1 MNENDE
7 LYKRLKN
14 AASLYYSDNE
24 SPLTD
29 AEYDKGV
36 RELHT
41 IANSMGAAYDG
52 RWDDLF
58 DTKIDAGGFNAG
70 DNDVITHKLPM
81 MSLAKAYHRSELD
94 SYMKRLMNAGATGFK
109 LQMKLDGMSM
119 SCVYENGKLVQ
130 MSTRG
135 NGTQGKDASHL
146 INNPDV
152 SIENLPLTLLTPRIT
167 TNATAS
173 NVNTTNNAD
182 TTISTTNNTSNAT
195 HDVNTASADTS
206 NANDDNTHASTTAGT
221 DTYTTHDNT
230 NTASTVNTTGTNT
243 THASTANTNVDT
255 TASIPN
261 RLEVRG
267 ELLITRTHYHEA
279 SEARLKAT
287 GEAFNAIRNAGIGIV
302 NAAREGLGYHATLT
316 FIAYRIIT
324 DGDKPEDTH
333 SMQALL
339 SEYGFKFADEAT
351 REQWSSAS
359 TSVPELTVMLDDKH
373 DANSVMQ
380 NVNTI
385 VNDYGAIRGDFDM
398 PNDGIVI
405 KPVNEDEMNDKMGA
419 TAHHP
424 SSQIAFK
431 YAGEQVEVIVRNIE
445 WSIGKQG
452 HLTPT
457 LVYDPVMLNGTRN
470 DHATFHNASY
480 LLDYDIRPGSHAL
493 IEQAGGVIPKFD
505 DIVSSP
511 TGTVRFSI
519 PTSCP
524 KCGHPIIMGDRIAE
538 CVNPDCTGRKSF
550 ILYNAVSSAALDID
564 GLGPSI
570 IDAAMSAGML
580 TDVPS
585 LFTLNENEL
594 SELSQPGGQRVG
606 TRASVIISELDKAR
620 ENAPFDRLTAALAI
634 PGVAARSARLMMKQ
648 GINTLEILRS
658 CSHATLTSITGIGD
672 TTADAIMK
680 WFKVNDGIVNRLQ
693 ELGVKAAGKAGETMP
708 VVSSAG
714 NAGDGVSNASSTT
727 GGVSA
732 GSGYDPFVS
741 GHSFSI
747 TGDVPEPFANRNAF
761 RDYIEDNGGVF
772 NPSPNKKTDYMIGDE
787 TSSSSKMVKAK
798 AFKDSGSGIIIMT
811 PSEFTASIRLKK

>member
-1 MNENDE
+1 MNENDK

-41 IANSMGAAYDG
+41 IATSMGAAYDG

-81 MSLAKAYHRSELD
+81 MSLAKAYHRSELE

-152 SIENLPLTLLTPRIT
+152 SIENLPKTLTKLT
-167 TNATAS
+167 TNDATTAS
-173 NVNTTNNAD
+173 NVNTTN
-182 TTISTTNNTSNAT
+182 T
-195 HDVNTASADTS
+195 TS
-206 NANDDNTHASTTAGT
+206 NANAD
-221 DTYTTHDNT
+221 
-230 NTASTVNTTGTNT
+230 TASTV
-243 THASTANTNVDT
+243 
-255 TASIPN
+255 SIPN

-279 SEARLKAT
+279 SNARLKAT

-324 DGDKPEDTH
+324 DGDKPEDTPN
-333 SMQALL
+333 MQTLL

-359 TSVPELTVMLDDKH
+359 TSVPELVVIMDKKH
-373 DANSVMQ
+373 DVNSVMQ
-380 NVNTI
+380 SVNTI

-431 YAGEQVEVIVRNIE
+431 YAGEQVEVVVRNIE

-505 DIVSSP
+505 DIVSSS
-511 TGTVRFSI
+511 TDTVRFSI

-538 CVNPDCTGRKSF
+538 CVNPDCPGRKAF

-585 LFTLNENEL
+585 LFTLNESEL

-606 TRASVIISELDKAR
+606 MRASVIISELDKAR

-634 PGVAARSARLMMKQ
+634 PGVAARSARLMMKH

-680 WFKVNDGIVNRLQ
+680 WFKDNDGIVNRLQ
-693 ELGVKAAGKAGETMP
+693 ALGVKAAGKAGETMP
-708 VVSSAG
+708 VVSSAAG
-714 NAGDGVSNASSTT
+714 NVSGDGVVSIADSTT

-732 GSGYDPFVS
+732 GSGFDPFVS

-798 AFKDSGSGIIIMT
+798 AFKDSGSGIVIMT
-811 PSEFTASIRLKK
+811 PSEFAASIRLKK

>member
-1 MNENDE
+1 MNENDK

-41 IANSMGAAYDG
+41 IATSMGAAYDG

-167 TNATAS
+167 TNANATAS
-173 NVNTTNNAD
+173 NVNTTTNTAD
-182 TTISTTNNTSNAT
+182 TTISTTNNTSNAAN
-195 HDVNTASADTS
+195 DVNTASIDTTHVSTDTS
-206 NANDDNTHASTTAGT
+206 TVNDAGTNSTHANTTAGT
-221 DTYTTHDNT
+221 
-230 NTASTVNTTGTNT
+230 AV
-243 THASTANTNVDT
+243 
-255 TASIPN
+255 IPN

-287 GEAFNAIRNAGIGIV
+287 GEVFNAIRNAGIGIV

-324 DGDKPEDTH
+324 DGDKPEDTTN
-333 SMQALL
+333 MQTLL
-339 SEYGFKFADEAT
+339 TKYGFKFADEAT
-351 REQWSSAS
+351 HEQWASAS

-385 VNDYGAIRGDFDM
+385 VNDYGVIRGDFDM

-505 DIVSSP
+505 DIITSP
-511 TGTVRFSI
+511 TDTVRFSI

-538 CVNPDCTGRKSF
+538 CVNPDCPGRKAF

-585 LFTLNENEL
+585 LFTLNESEL
-594 SELSQPGGQRVG
+594 SGLSQPGGQRVG

-620 ENAPFDRLTAALAI
+620 ANAPFDRLTAALAI
-634 PGVAARSARLMMKQ
+634 PGIAARSARLMMKH
-648 GINTLEILRS
+648 GIDTLEKLRS
-658 CSHATLTSITGIGD
+658 CSHDTLTSITGIGD
-672 TTADAIMK
+672 TTADAIIK
-680 WFKVNDGIVNRLQ
+680 WFKANDSIVSRLQ
-693 ELGVKAAGKAGETMP
+693 TLGVKAAGKAGETLSNTATNSS
-708 VVSSAG
+708 VVG
-714 NAGDGVSNASSTT
+714 NAGSA
-727 GGVSA
+727 A
-732 GSGYDPFVS
+732 GSGYDPFIS

-798 AFKDSGSGIIIMT
+798 AFKDSGTGIIIMT
-811 PSEFTASIRLKK
+811 PSEFTASISLKK

>member
-1 MNENDE
+1 MNENDK
-7 LYKRLKN
+7 LYNRLKN

-24 SPLTD
+24 SPMTD

-41 IANSMGAAYDG
+41 IATSMGAAYDG

-81 MSLAKAYHRSELD
+81 MSLAKAYHRSELE

-152 SIENLPLTLLTPRIT
+152 SIENLPLTLLAPRT
-167 TNATAS
+167 TTVNATAS
-173 NVNTTNNAD
+173 TT
-182 TTISTTNNTSNAT
+182 
-195 HDVNTASADTS
+195 
-206 NANDDNTHASTTAGT
+206 ANTTAGIT
-221 DTYTTHDNT
+221 
-230 NTASTVNTTGTNT
+230 
-243 THASTANTNVDT
+243 
-255 TASIPN
+255 N

-324 DGDKPEDTH
+324 DDDKPEDTTN
-333 SMQALL
+333 MQTLL
-339 SEYGFKFADEAT
+339 TNYGFKFADEAT
-351 REQWSSAS
+351 HEQWASAS

-385 VNDYGAIRGDFDM
+385 VNDYGVIRGDFDM

-505 DIVSSP
+505 DIITSP
-511 TGTVRFSI
+511 TDTVRFSI

-538 CVNPDCTGRKSF
+538 CVNPDCPGRKAF

-585 LFTLNENEL
+585 LFTLNESEL

-620 ENAPFDRLTAALAI
+620 ANAPFDRLTAALAI
-634 PGVAARSARLMMKQ
+634 PGIAARSARLMMKH
-648 GINTLEILRS
+648 GIDTLEKLRS
-658 CSHATLTSITGIGD
+658 CSHDTLTSITGIGD
-672 TTADAIMK
+672 TTADAIIK
-680 WFKVNDGIVNRLQ
+680 WFKANDSIVNRLQ
-693 ELGVKAAGKAGETMP
+693 ALGVKAAGKAGETLSNAATNSG
-708 VVSSAG
+708 VVG
-714 NAGDGVSNASSTT
+714 NAGS
-727 GGVSA
+727 VSA
-732 GSGYDPFVS
+732 GSGYDPFIS

-798 AFKDSGSGIIIMT
+798 AFKDSGTGIIIMT
-811 PSEFTASIRLKK
+811 PSEFTASISLKK

>member
-1 MNENDE
+1 MNENDK

-41 IANSMGAAYDG
+41 IATSMGAAYDG

-152 SIENLPLTLLTPRIT
+152 SIENLPLTLLAPIT
-167 TNATAS
+167 TATATAS
-173 NVNTTNNAD
+173 NVNTTTNNAD

-195 HDVNTASADTS
+195 HDVNTASNDTS
-206 NANDDNTHASTTAGT
+206 NAHAGT
-221 DTYTTHDNT
+221 DT
-230 NTASTVNTTGTNT
+230 STVNDAG
-243 THASTANTNVDT
+243 T

-324 DGDKPEDTH
+324 DGDKPEDTTN
-333 SMQALL
+333 MQTLL
-339 SEYGFKFADEAT
+339 TKYGFKFADEAT
-351 REQWSSAS
+351 HEQWASAS
-359 TSVPELTVMLDDKH
+359 TSVPELTVMFDDKH

-385 VNDYGAIRGDFDM
+385 VNDYGVIRGDFDM

-505 DIVSSP
+505 DIITSP
-511 TGTVRFSI
+511 TDTVRFSI

-538 CVNPDCTGRKSF
+538 CVNPDCPGRKAF

-585 LFTLNENEL
+585 LFTLNESEL

-620 ENAPFDRLTAALAI
+620 NNAPFDRLTAALAI
-634 PGVAARSARLMMKQ
+634 PGIAARSARLMMKH
-648 GINTLEILRS
+648 GIDTLEKLRS
-658 CSHATLTSITGIGD
+658 CSHDTLTSITGIGD
-672 TTADAIMK
+672 TTADAIIK
-680 WFKVNDGIVNRLQ
+680 WFKANDSIVSRLQ
-693 ELGVKAAGKAGETMP
+693 TLGVKAAGKAGETL
-708 VVSSAG
+708 SNG
-714 NAGDGVSNASSTT
+714 NAGSSVVNNAGS
-727 GGVSA
+727 VA
-732 GSGYDPFVS
+732 GSGYDPFIS

-798 AFKDSGSGIIIMT
+798 AFKDSGTGIIIMT
-811 PSEFTASIRLKK
+811 PSEFTASISLKK

>member
-1 MNENDE
+1 MNENDK

-36 RELHT
+36 RELHA
-41 IANSMGAAYDG
+41 IADSMGAAYDG

-94 SYMKRLMNAGATGFK
+94 AYMKRLLNAGATGFK

-119 SCVYENGKLVQ
+119 SCVYENGQLVQ

-152 SIENLPLTLLTPRIT
+152 SIENLPLTLLAPLT
-167 TNATAS
+167 TNDATTTAS
-173 NVNTTNNAD
+173 NA
-182 TTISTTNNTSNAT
+182 STTDT
-195 HDVNTASADTS
+195 TS
-206 NANDDNTHASTTAGT
+206 NANT
-221 DTYTTHDNT
+221 D
-230 NTASTVNTTGTNT
+230 AI
-243 THASTANTNVDT
+243 
-255 TASIPN
+255 TASIPK

-279 SEARLKAT
+279 SNARLKAT

-302 NAAREGLGYHATLT
+302 NAAREGLGYQATLT

-324 DGDKPEDTH
+324 DGDKPEDTTN
-333 SMQALL
+333 MQTLL
-339 SEYGFKFADEAT
+339 TKYGFKFADEAT
-351 REQWSSAS
+351 HEQWASAS

-373 DANSVMQ
+373 NANSVMQ

-431 YAGEQVEVIVRNIE
+431 YAGEQVEVVVRNIE

-511 TGTVRFSI
+511 TDTVRFSI

-524 KCGHPIIMGDRIAE
+524 KCGHPIVMGDRIAE
-538 CVNPDCTGRKSF
+538 CVNPDCPGRKAF

-570 IDAAMSAGML
+570 IDAAMNAGML

-585 LFTLNENEL
+585 LFTLSESEL

-606 TRASVIISELDKAR
+606 MRASVIISELDKAR
-620 ENAPFDRLTAALAI
+620 NNAPFDRLTAALAI
-634 PGVAARSARLMMKQ
+634 PGVAARSARLMMKH
-648 GINTLEILRS
+648 GIDTLEKLRS
-658 CSHATLTSITGIGD
+658 CSHDTLTSITGIGD

-680 WFKVNDGIVNRLQ
+680 WFKANDSIVNRLQ
-693 ELGVKAAGKAGETMP
+693 ALGVKAAGKAGETLSNATTGSG
-708 VVSSAG
+708 VVSNVGS
-714 NAGDGVSNASSTT
+714 D
-727 GGVSA
+727 A
-732 GSGYDPFVS
+732 GSDGYDQFIS

-798 AFKDSGSGIIIMT
+798 AFKDSGSGIVIMT
-811 PSEFTASIRLKK
+811 PSEFTASISLKK

>member
-1 MNENDE
+1 MNENDK

-41 IANSMGAAYDG
+41 IATSMGAAYDG

-94 SYMKRLMNAGATGFK
+94 SYMKRLLNAGATGFK

-152 SIENLPLTLLTPRIT
+152 SIENLPLTLLTPLT
-167 TNATAS
+167 TNATTS
-173 NVNTTNNAD
+173 NVNTNNAD

-195 HDVNTASADTS
+195 HDVNTAST
-206 NANDDNTHASTTAGT
+206 DNTHVNTNAGTNTDVNTAGT
-221 DTYTTHDNT
+221 D
-230 NTASTVNTTGTNT
+230 
-243 THASTANTNVDT
+243 ANT

-324 DGDKPEDTH
+324 DGDKPEDTT
-333 SMQALL
+333 SMQTLL
-339 SEYGFKFADEAT
+339 TNYGFKFADEAT
-351 REQWSSAS
+351 HEQWDSAS

-385 VNDYGAIRGDFDM
+385 VNDYGIIRGDFDM

-505 DIVSSP
+505 DIITSP
-511 TGTVRFSI
+511 TDTVRFSI

-538 CVNPDCTGRKSF
+538 CVNPDCPGRKAF

-585 LFTLNENEL
+585 LFTLNESEL

-620 ENAPFDRLTAALAI
+620 VNAPFDRLTAALAI
-634 PGVAARSARLMMKQ
+634 PGIAARSARLMMKH
-648 GINTLEILRS
+648 GIDTLEKLRS
-658 CSHATLTSITGIGD
+658 CSHDTLTSITGIGD
-672 TTADAIMK
+672 TTADAIIK
-680 WFKVNDGIVNRLQ
+680 WFKANDSIVNRLQ
-693 ELGVKAAGKAGETMP
+693 ALGVKAAGKAGETL
-708 VVSSAG
+708 S
-714 NAGDGVSNASSTT
+714 NADANSGVVSNAGSA
-727 GGVSA
+727 A
-732 GSGYDPFVS
+732 GSGYDPFIS

-798 AFKDSGSGIIIMT
+798 AFKDSGTGIIIMT
-811 PSEFTASIRLKK
+811 PSDFTASISLKK

>member
-1 MNENDE
+1 MTVVNTMNENDK
-7 LYKRLKN
+7 LYNRLKN

-24 SPLTD
+24 SPMTD

-41 IANSMGAAYDG
+41 IATSMGAAYDG

-81 MSLAKAYHRSELD
+81 MSLAKAYHRSELE

-152 SIENLPLTLLTPRIT
+152 SIENLPLTLLAPRT
-167 TNATAS
+167 TTVNATAS
-173 NVNTTNNAD
+173 NVNTTITTTDAD

-195 HDVNTASADTS
+195 HDARTDSTDNTHVSTN
-206 NANDDNTHASTTAGT
+206 NANDDNTHASTDTTHVNTAG
-221 DTYTTHDNT
+221 
-230 NTASTVNTTGTNT
+230 
-243 THASTANTNVDT
+243 T

-324 DGDKPEDTH
+324 DDDKPEDTTN
-333 SMQALL
+333 MQTLL
-339 SEYGFKFADEAT
+339 TNYGFKFADEAT
-351 REQWSSAS
+351 HEQWASAS

-385 VNDYGAIRGDFDM
+385 VNDYGVIRGDFDM

-505 DIVSSP
+505 DIITSP
-511 TGTVRFSI
+511 TDTVRFSI

-538 CVNPDCTGRKSF
+538 CVNPDCPGRKAF

-585 LFTLNENEL
+585 LFTLNESEL

-620 ENAPFDRLTAALAI
+620 LNAPFDRLTAALAI
-634 PGVAARSARLMMKQ
+634 PGIAARSARLMMKH
-648 GINTLEILRS
+648 GIDTLEKLRS
-658 CSHATLTSITGIGD
+658 CSHDTLTSITGIGD
-672 TTADAIMK
+672 TTADAIIK
-680 WFKVNDGIVNRLQ
+680 WFKTNDSIVNRLQ
-693 ELGVKAAGKAGETMP
+693 ALGVKAAGKAGETLSNSATNSG
-708 VVSSAG
+708 VVG
-714 NAGDGVSNASSTT
+714 NAGS
-727 GGVSA
+727 VSA
-732 GSGYDPFVS
+732 GSGYDPFIS

-798 AFKDSGSGIIIMT
+798 AFKDSGTGIIIMT
-811 PSEFTASIRLKK
+811 PSEFTASISLKK

>member
-1 MNENDE
+1 MNENDK

-41 IANSMGAAYDG
+41 IASSMGAAYDG

-94 SYMKRLMNAGATGFK
+94 AYMKRLLNAGATGFK

-119 SCVYENGKLVQ
+119 SCVYENGQLVQ

-152 SIENLPLTLLTPRIT
+152 SIENLPLTLLAPLT
-167 TNATAS
+167 TNDATTTAS
-173 NVNTTNNAD
+173 N
-182 TTISTTNNTSNAT
+182 
-195 HDVNTASADTS
+195 
-206 NANDDNTHASTTAGT
+206 ASTTDTST
-221 DTYTTHDNT
+221 D
-230 NTASTVNTTGTNT
+230 TASTV
-243 THASTANTNVDT
+243 
-255 TASIPN
+255 SIPK

-279 SEARLKAT
+279 SNARLKAT

-324 DGDKPEDTH
+324 DGDKPEDTPN
-333 SMQALL
+333 MQTLL

-359 TSVPELTVMLDDKH
+359 TSVPELVVIMDKKH

-380 NVNTI
+380 SVNTI

-431 YAGEQVEVIVRNIE
+431 YAGEQVEVVVRNIE

-511 TGTVRFSI
+511 TDTVRFSI

-538 CVNPDCTGRKSF
+538 CVNPDCPGRKAF

-585 LFTLNENEL
+585 LFTLSESEL

-606 TRASVIISELDKAR
+606 MRASVIISELDKAR
-620 ENAPFDRLTAALAI
+620 NNAPFDRLTAALAI
-634 PGVAARSARLMMKQ
+634 PGIAARSARLMMKH

-672 TTADAIMK
+672 TTADAIIK
-680 WFKVNDGIVNRLQ
+680 WFKANDSIVNRLQ
-693 ELGVKAAGKAGETMP
+693 TLGVKAAGKAGETLSNAAANSG
-708 VVSSAG
+708 VVSNVGSA
-714 NAGDGVSNASSTT
+714 
-727 GGVSA
+727 A
-732 GSGYDPFVS
+732 GSDGYDPFIS

-798 AFKDSGSGIIIMT
+798 AFKDSGTGIIIMT
-811 PSEFTASIRLKK
+811 PSEFTASISLKK

>member
-1 MNENDE
+1 MNNTMNENDE

-41 IANSMGAAYDG
+41 IATNMGAAYDG

-94 SYMKRLMNAGATGFK
+94 SYMKRLLNAGATGFK

-152 SIENLPLTLLTPRIT
+152 SIENLPLTLLAPLTI
-167 TNATAS
+167 NATAS
-173 NVNTTNNAD
+173 TD
-182 TTISTTNNTSNAT
+182 AT
-195 HDVNTASADTS
+195 HVST
-206 NANDDNTHASTTAGT
+206 NAGTDNTNAGTTAG
-221 DTYTTHDNT
+221 
-230 NTASTVNTTGTNT
+230 
-243 THASTANTNVDT
+243 
-255 TASIPN
+255 IPN

-324 DGDKPEDTH
+324 DGDKPEDTT
-333 SMQALL
+333 SMQTLL
-339 SEYGFKFADEAT
+339 TKYGFKFADEAT
-351 REQWSSAS
+351 HEQWASTS

-385 VNDYGAIRGDFDM
+385 VNDYGIIRGDFDM

-505 DIVSSP
+505 DIITSP
-511 TGTVRFSI
+511 TDTVRFSI

-538 CVNPDCTGRKSF
+538 CVNPDCPGRKAF

-585 LFTLNENEL
+585 LFTLNESEL

-620 ENAPFDRLTAALAI
+620 LNAPFDRLTAALAI
-634 PGVAARSARLMMKQ
+634 PGIAARSARLMMKH
-648 GINTLEILRS
+648 GIDTLEKLRS
-658 CSHATLTSITGIGD
+658 CSHDTLTSITGIGD
-672 TTADAIMK
+672 TTADAIIK
-680 WFKVNDGIVNRLQ
+680 WFKANDSIVNRLQ
-693 ELGVKAAGKAGETMP
+693 TLGVKAAGKAGETL
-708 VVSSAG
+708 S
-714 NAGDGVSNASSTT
+714 NATNGGVVSNAGSN
-727 GGVSA
+727 A
-732 GSGYDPFVS
+732 GSNGYDPFIS

-798 AFKDSGSGIIIMT
+798 AFKDSGTGIIIMT
-811 PSEFTASIRLKK
+811 PSEFTANISLKK

>member
-1 MNENDE
+1 MNMNENDK

-41 IANSMGAAYDG
+41 IATSMGAAYDG

-81 MSLAKAYHRSELD
+81 MSLAKAYHRSELE
-94 SYMKRLMNAGATGFK
+94 SYMKRLLNAGATGFK

-152 SIENLPLTLLTPRIT
+152 SIENLPLTLLTPIT
-167 TNATAS
+167 TTNATATAS
-173 NVNTTNNAD
+173 NVNTTINNAD
-182 TTISTTNNTSNAT
+182 TTISTTNNT
-195 HDVNTASADTS
+195 
-206 NANDDNTHASTTAGT
+206 
-221 DTYTTHDNT
+221 THDNT
-230 NTASTVNTTGTNT
+230 NTANTDT
-243 THASTANTNVDT
+243 THDSTDTST

-324 DGDKPEDTH
+324 DGDKPEDTTN
-333 SMQALL
+333 MQTLL
-339 SEYGFKFADEAT
+339 TKYGFKFADEAT
-351 REQWSSAS
+351 HEQWASAS

-385 VNDYGAIRGDFDM
+385 VNDYGIIRGDFDM

-505 DIVSSP
+505 DIITSP
-511 TGTVRFSI
+511 TDTVRFSI

-524 KCGHPIIMGDRIAE
+524 KCGHPIRMGDRIAE
-538 CVNPDCTGRKSF
+538 CVNPDCPGRKAF

-585 LFTLNENEL
+585 LFTLNESEL

-620 ENAPFDRLTAALAI
+620 LNAPFDRLTAALAI
-634 PGVAARSARLMMKQ
+634 PGIAARSARLMMKH
-648 GINTLEILRS
+648 GIDTLEKLRS
-658 CSHATLTSITGIGD
+658 CSHDTLTSITGIGD
-672 TTADAIMK
+672 TTADAIIK
-680 WFKVNDGIVNRLQ
+680 WFKANDSIVNRLQ
-693 ELGVKAAGKAGETMP
+693 ALGVKAAGKAGETL
-708 VVSSAG
+708 G
-714 NAGDGVSNASSTT
+714 NAATNSSVVSNA
-727 GGVSA
+727 
-732 GSGYDPFVS
+732 GSDDGSDGYDPFIS

-798 AFKDSGSGIIIMT
+798 AFKDSGTGIIIMT
-811 PSEFTASIRLKK
+811 PSEFTASISLKK

>member
-41 IANSMGAAYDG
+41 IATSMGAAYDG

-119 SCVYENGKLVQ
+119 SCVYENGKLMQ

-152 SIENLPLTLLTPRIT
+152 NIENLPLTLLAPR

-182 TTISTTNNTSNAT
+182 TTISTTNNTSNA
-195 HDVNTASADTS
+195 
-206 NANDDNTHASTTAGT
+206 NDDNIHVNTTAGT
-221 DTYTTHDNT
+221 NT
-230 NTASTVNTTGTNT
+230 IHANTTAG
-243 THASTANTNVDT
+243 T
-255 TASIPN
+255 TAVIPN

-279 SEARLKAT
+279 SESRLKST

-324 DGDKPEDTH
+324 DGDKPEDTTN
-333 SMQALL
+333 MQTLL
-339 SEYGFKFADEAT
+339 TKYGFKFADEAT
-351 REQWSSAS
+351 HEQWASAS

-373 DANSVMQ
+373 DANNVMQ

-385 VNDYGAIRGDFDM
+385 VNDYGVIRGDFDM

-505 DIVSSP
+505 DIITSP
-511 TGTVRFSI
+511 TDTVRFSI

-538 CVNPDCTGRKSF
+538 CVNPDCPGRKAF

-585 LFTLNENEL
+585 LFTLNESEL

-620 ENAPFDRLTAALAI
+620 LNAPFDRLTAALAI
-634 PGVAARSARLMMKQ
+634 PGIAARSARLMMKH
-648 GINTLEILRS
+648 GIDTLEKLRS
-658 CSHATLTSITGIGD
+658 CSHDTLTSITGIGD
-672 TTADAIMK
+672 TTADAIIK
-680 WFKVNDGIVNRLQ
+680 WFKANDSIVNRLQ
-693 ELGVKAAGKAGETMP
+693 ALGVKAAGKAGETLSNAATN
-708 VVSSAG
+708 SSV
-714 NAGDGVSNASSTT
+714 VSNAGSD
-727 GGVSA
+727 A
-732 GSGYDPFVS
+732 GSGYDPFIS

-798 AFKDSGSGIIIMT
+798 AFKDSGTGIIIMP
-811 PSEFTASIRLKK
+811 PSEFTASISLKK

>member
-1 MNENDE
+1 MNENDK

-41 IANSMGAAYDG
+41 IATSMGAAYDG

-81 MSLAKAYHRSELD
+81 MSLAKAYHRSELE

-152 SIENLPLTLLTPRIT
+152 SIENLPLTLLTPIT
-167 TNATAS
+167 TATAS
-173 NVNTTNNAD
+173 NVNTTTNNAD
-182 TTISTTNNTSNAT
+182 TTISTTNNT
-195 HDVNTASADTS
+195 
-206 NANDDNTHASTTAGT
+206 
-221 DTYTTHDNT
+221 THDNT
-230 NTASTVNTTGTNT
+230 NTASTDATHVSTDVNTAGTDTDVNIAGTNT
-243 THASTANTNVDT
+243 THTSTANTNAN
-255 TASIPN
+255 TAAVIPN

-324 DGDKPEDTH
+324 DGDKPEDTT
-333 SMQALL
+333 SMQTLL
-339 SEYGFKFADEAT
+339 TKYGFKFADEAT
-351 REQWSSAS
+351 HEQWASAS

-385 VNDYGAIRGDFDM
+385 VNDYGVIRGDFDM

-505 DIVSSP
+505 DIITSP
-511 TGTVRFSI
+511 TDTVRFSI

-524 KCGHPIIMGDRIAE
+524 KCGYPIIMGDRIAE
-538 CVNPDCTGRKSF
+538 CVNPDCPGRKAF

-570 IDAAMSAGML
+570 IDAAMSDGML

-585 LFTLNENEL
+585 LFTLNESEL

-620 ENAPFDRLTAALAI
+620 LNAPFDRLTAALAI
-634 PGVAARSARLMMKQ
+634 PGIAARSARLMMKH
-648 GINTLEILRS
+648 GIDTLEKLRS
-658 CSHATLTSITGIGD
+658 CSHDTLTSITGIGD
-672 TTADAIMK
+672 TTADAIIK
-680 WFKVNDGIVNRLQ
+680 WFKANDSIVNRLQ
-693 ELGVKAAGKAGETMP
+693 ALGVKAAGKAGETLSNNATVNSG
-708 VVSSAG
+708 VVSNVGSG
-714 NAGDGVSNASSTT
+714 S
-727 GGVSA
+727 
-732 GSGYDPFVS
+732 GSGYDPFIS

-798 AFKDSGSGIIIMT
+798 AFKDSGTGIIIMT
-811 PSEFTASIRLKK
+811 PSEFTASISLKK

>member
-1 MNENDE
+1 MNENDK

-41 IANSMGAAYDG
+41 IATSMGAAYDG

-81 MSLAKAYHRSELD
+81 MSLAKAYHRSELE

-152 SIENLPLTLLTPRIT
+152 SIENLPLTLLTPIT
-167 TNATAS
+167 TNATATATAS
-173 NVNTTNNAD
+173 NVNTTTNTAD

-195 HDVNTASADTS
+195 NDASTIS
-206 NANDDNTHASTTAGT
+206 TDNTHVKTDTNTNAAGT
-221 DTYTTHDNT
+221 GTTHDNT
-230 NTASTVNTTGTNT
+230 NAGTA
-243 THASTANTNVDT
+243 
-255 TASIPN
+255 ASIPN

-324 DGDKPEDTH
+324 DGDKPEDTTN
-333 SMQALL
+333 MQTLL
-339 SEYGFKFADEAT
+339 TNYGFKFADEAT
-351 REQWSSAS
+351 HEQWASAS

-385 VNDYGAIRGDFDM
+385 VNDYGIIRGDFDM

-505 DIVSSP
+505 DIITSP
-511 TGTVRFSI
+511 TDTVRFSI

-538 CVNPDCTGRKSF
+538 CVNPDCPGRKAF

-585 LFTLNENEL
+585 LFTLNESEL

-620 ENAPFDRLTAALAI
+620 ANAPFDRLTAALAI
-634 PGVAARSARLMMKQ
+634 PGIAARSARLMMKH
-648 GINTLEILRS
+648 GIDTLEKLRS
-658 CSHATLTSITGIGD
+658 CSHDTLTSITGIGD
-672 TTADAIMK
+672 TTADAIIK
-680 WFKVNDGIVNRLQ
+680 WFKANDSIVNRLQ
-693 ELGVKAAGKAGETMP
+693 ALGVKAAGKAGETL
-708 VVSSAG
+708 
-714 NAGDGVSNASSTT
+714 SNATT
-727 GGVSA
+727 NSGVVNSA
-732 GSGYDPFVS
+732 NSAAGTGYDPFIS

-798 AFKDSGSGIIIMT
+798 AFKDSGTGIIIMT
-811 PSEFTASIRLKK
+811 PSDFTASISLKK

>member
-1 MNENDE
+1 MTVVNTMNENDK
-7 LYKRLKN
+7 LYNRLKN

-24 SPLTD
+24 SPMTD

-41 IANSMGAAYDG
+41 IATSMGAAYDG

-81 MSLAKAYHRSELD
+81 MSLAKAYHRSELE

-152 SIENLPLTLLTPRIT
+152 SIENLPLTLLAPRT
-167 TNATAS
+167 TTVNATAS
-173 NVNTTNNAD
+173 TT
-182 TTISTTNNTSNAT
+182 
-195 HDVNTASADTS
+195 
-206 NANDDNTHASTTAGT
+206 ANTTAGIT
-221 DTYTTHDNT
+221 
-230 NTASTVNTTGTNT
+230 
-243 THASTANTNVDT
+243 
-255 TASIPN
+255 N

-324 DGDKPEDTH
+324 DDDKPEDTTN
-333 SMQALL
+333 MQTLL
-339 SEYGFKFADEAT
+339 TNYGFKFADEAT
-351 REQWSSAS
+351 HEQWASAS

-385 VNDYGAIRGDFDM
+385 VNDYGVIRGDFDM

-505 DIVSSP
+505 DIITSP
-511 TGTVRFSI
+511 TDTVRFSI

-538 CVNPDCTGRKSF
+538 CVNPDCPGRKAF

-585 LFTLNENEL
+585 LFTLNESEL

-620 ENAPFDRLTAALAI
+620 ANAPFDRLTAALAI
-634 PGVAARSARLMMKQ
+634 PGIAARSARLMMKH
-648 GINTLEILRS
+648 GIDTLEKLRS
-658 CSHATLTSITGIGD
+658 CSHDTLTSITGIGD
-672 TTADAIMK
+672 TTADAIIK
-680 WFKVNDGIVNRLQ
+680 WFKANDSIVNRLQ
-693 ELGVKAAGKAGETMP
+693 ALGVKAAGKAGETL
-708 VVSSAG
+708 
-714 NAGDGVSNASSTT
+714 SNATT
-727 GGVSA
+727 GSGVVNNVGSA
-732 GSGYDPFVS
+732 DGSDGYDPFIS

-798 AFKDSGSGIIIMT
+798 AFKDSGTGIIIMT
-811 PSEFTASIRLKK
+811 PSEFTASISLKK